1 LIRSL
6 LFAALASLFLANCS
20 DAANGQAAASP
31 KPAAP
36 SAQRGEGLP
45 YEIAD
50 TEVWDVPDPVSRR
63 AYQVFVAL
71 PPSYGDQPQRRYPV
85 LYVTDADY
93 AFSLI
98 KQIARRL
105 NVERPT
111 VEEFILVGL
120 SYAKGEGGMQSR
132 RRDYTPTPNGPST
145 ARADAEHGKAV
156 AYAVYVR
163 DRVFPFVAGKY
174 RTDARRRFFLGHSY
188 GALLGSEILFSEPRL
203 FDGYILGSPSFWYD
217 RHHMAEREKAYAEKH
232 DDLPARVYMYIGE
245 YEEMRPGDPRY
256 AKDVNMVT
264 DTRAMDRAL
273 RSRNYPSLRME
284 TEVLNDEDH
293 FTVAPRGFTR
303 GLKYLLPAPA
313 K

>member
-1 LIRSL
+1 LIRGR
-6 LFAALASLFLANCS
+6 LFGALASLLLASCS
-20 DAANGQAAASP
+20 DAASRQSAASN
-31 KPAAP
+31 KSFA
-36 SAQRGEGLP
+36 SVQRGEGLP
-45 YEIAD
+45 YEVAD
-50 TEVWDVPDPVSRR
+50 TEVWNVADPVSGRV
-63 AYQVFVAL
+63 YQVFVAL
-71 PPSYGDQPQRRYPV
+71 PPSYGEHPQRRYPV

-93 AFSLI
+93 AFPLI

-111 VEEFILVGL
+111 VEEFILIGL

-145 ARADAEHGKAV
+145 APAGAVHGQAA
-156 AYAVYVR
+156 AYAAYIR
-163 DRVFPFVAGKY
+163 DQVLPFVADRY
-174 RTDARRRFFLGHSY
+174 RTDERRRLFLGHSY
-188 GALLGSEILFSEPRL
+188 GALLGSEILFSDPRL
-203 FDGYILGSPSFWYD
+203 FDGYILGSSSFWYD
-217 RHHMAEREKAYAEKH
+217 RHHMAAREMAYAAKH
-232 DDLPARVYMYIGE
+232 DDLPARIYMYIGE

-264 DTRAMDRAL
+264 DTRNMDRAL

-284 TEVLNDEDH
+284 VEVLNDEDH
-293 FTVAPRGFTR
+293 FTVAPRGITR

>member
-1 LIRSL
+1 MIKNL
-6 LFAALASLFLANCS
+6 LCGALASLLLTSCS
-20 DAANGQAAASP
+20 DAANGQSAAAA
-31 KPAAP
+31 KPATP
-36 SAQRGEGLP
+36 AQRGEGLP
-45 YEIAD
+45 YEISD
-50 TEVWDVPDPVSRR
+50 TAVWDVPDPVSGRD
-63 AYQVFVAL
+63 YQIFVAL
-71 PPSYGDQPQRRYPV
+71 PPSYGQQPQRRYPV

-93 AFSLI
+93 AFPLI
-98 KQIARRL
+98 KQIGRRL

-132 RRDYTPTPNGPST
+132 RRDYTPTSNGPSS
-145 ARADAEHGKAV
+145 APADAEHGKAA
-156 AYAVYVR
+156 AYATYVR
-163 DRVFPFVAGKY
+163 DQVLPFVAGRY
-174 RTDARRRFFLGHSY
+174 RTDERQRLFLGHSY

-217 RHHMAEREKAYAEKH
+217 RHHMAEREKAYAAKH
-232 DDLPARVYMYIGE
+232 KDLPARIYMYIGE

-264 DTRAMDRAL
+264 DTRAMDRVL

-284 TEVLNDEDH
+284 AEVLNDEDH

>member
-1 LIRSL
+1 MIKSI
-6 LFAALASLFLANCS
+6 LFGALASLLLASCS
-20 DAANGQAAASP
+20 DAANGQAVASGQ
-31 KPAAP
+31 P
-36 SAQRGEGLP
+36 SVPAQRGEGLP
-45 YEIAD
+45 YEVSD
-50 TEVWDVPDPVSRR
+50 TEVWDVPDPVSGR

-71 PPSYGDQPQRRYPV
+71 PPSYREQPGRRYPV

-93 AFSLI
+93 AFPLI
-98 KQIARRL
+98 KQIGRRL

-145 ARADAEHGKAV
+145 APADAEHGKA
-156 AYAVYVR
+156 APYAAYVR
-163 DRVFPFVAGKY
+163 DQVLPFVAGRY
-174 RTDARRRFFLGHSY
+174 RTDERRRLFLGHSY
-188 GALLGSEILFSEPRL
+188 GALLGTEILFSEPRL

-217 RHHMAEREKAYAEKH
+217 RHHMADREKAYAAKH
-232 DDLPARVYMYIGE
+232 DDLPARIYMYVGE

-256 AKDVNMVT
+256 AKDVDMVT
-264 DTRAMDRAL
+264 DTRTMDRVL

-284 TEVLNDEDH
+284 VEVLNDEDH
-293 FTVAPRGFTR
+293 VTVAPRGFTR
-303 GLKYLLPAPA
+303 GLKYLLPVPA

>member
-1 LIRSL
+1 MIRSL
-6 LFAALASLFLANCS
+6 LFAAFASIVLASCT
-20 DAANGQAAASP
+20 DAANGQS
-31 KPAAP
+31 AP
-36 SAQRGEGLP
+36 SAKSAFQAQRGEGLP
-45 YEIAD
+45 YEVSD
-50 TEVWDVPDPVSRR
+50 TEVWDVPDPVSARD
-63 AYQVFVAL
+63 YQVFVAL
-71 PPSYGDQPQRRYPV
+71 PPSYRDQPQRRYPV

-93 AFSLI
+93 AFPVI
-98 KQIARRL
+98 KQIGRRL

-111 VEEFILVGL
+111 VEEYILVGL

-145 ARADAEHGKAV
+145 APADAEHGKAA
-156 AYAVYVR
+156 AYAAYVR
-163 DRVFPFVAGKY
+163 DQVLPFVAGRY
-174 RTDARRRFFLGHSY
+174 RTDERRRLFLGHSY
-188 GALLGSEILFSEPRL
+188 GALLGAEILLSEPRL

-217 RHHMAEREKAYAEKH
+217 HHHMAEREKAYAAKH
-232 DDLPARVYMYIGE
+232 KDLSARVYMYIGE

-284 TEVLNDEDH
+284 VEVLNDEDH

-303 GLKYLLPAPA
+303 GLKYLLPAKAP
-313 K
+313 

>member
-1 LIRSL
+1 MIKNLLLGAGVSL
-6 LFAALASLFLANCS
+6 LLASCS
-20 DAANGQAAASP
+20 DTANGQAAASA

-36 SAQRGEGLP
+36 AQRGEGLP
-45 YEIAD
+45 YEISD
-50 TEVWDVPDPVSRR
+50 TQVWDVPDPVSGRT
-63 AYQVFVAL
+63 YQVFVAL
-71 PPSYGDQPQRRYPV
+71 PPSYGEQPQRRYPV

-93 AFSLI
+93 AFPVI
-98 KQIARRL
+98 KQIGRRL
-105 NVERPT
+105 NVERPN

-120 SYAKGEGGMQSR
+120 SYAKGEGGAQSR

-145 ARADAEHGKAV
+145 APADAVHGKAA
-156 AYAVYVR
+156 AYAAYVR
-163 DRVFPFVAGKY
+163 DQVLPFVAKRF
-174 RTDARRRFFLGHSY
+174 RTDERRRLFLGHSY

-217 RHHMAEREKAYAEKH
+217 RRHMAEREKAYAAKH
-232 DDLPARVYMYIGE
+232 KDLPARVYMYIGE

-264 DTRAMDRAL
+264 DTRTMDRAL
-273 RSRNYPSLRME
+273 RSRNYPSLRLE

-303 GLKYLLPAPA
+303 GLKHLLPAKA